1 MAGLDLQ
8 TASLFVQNL
17 HRPELHLQQQ
27 HHYHRSQQQQHE
39 QTENCAAVP
48 QFSSEDDDSSQG
60 DGTGRGSSGF
70 ELVSAGGVRRSR
82 GRPRGSKNKPKPPV
96 VITRESSNTHNAHI
110 LEVASGSDVFDS
122 VATYAGL
129 RQRGICI
136 LSGNGTVTNVTIQDP
151 AAPGSV
157 VTLHGRFEIL
167 SLSGSFLPPPAPPG
181 ATSLSIYL
189 ASGKGQVIGGKV
201 AGKLIA
207 AGPVMVIASSFTNV
221 ASSKFRL
228 RLCRRLLR
236 APQAVA
242 AWETALFWILLLV
255 CRSSI
260 FRLVCIRMFSC
271 LWTVTFQVNALSFKG
286 TKPYFLLLLL

>member
-221 ASSKFRL
+221 AYERL
-228 RLCRRLLR
+228 PLDQDDEQELQIQ
-236 APQAVA
+236 APPLPAVA
-242 AWETALFWILLLV
+242 QGSAGGCGVGNGAFLDPSSGLPFFNFPLGMHQNVQLPVDGYFSGQRAIL
-255 CRSSI
+255 
-260 FRLVCIRMFSC
+260 
-271 LWTVTFQVNALSFKG
+271 
-286 TKPYFLLLLL
+286 